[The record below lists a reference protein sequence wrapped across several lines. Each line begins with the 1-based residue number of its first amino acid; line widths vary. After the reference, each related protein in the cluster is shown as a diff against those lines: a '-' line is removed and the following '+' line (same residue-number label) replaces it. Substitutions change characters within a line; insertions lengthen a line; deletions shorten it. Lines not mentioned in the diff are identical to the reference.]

1 MNQKK
6 LFLVWILAA
15 VLAVFPVLASAESAA
30 EDALAYLG
38 RELDAAAEGLIR
50 RGEDIDDV
58 YTEISW
64 QSMADTF
71 PEKFDL
77 RERGTVT
84 PVKNQ
89 SPWSTCWSLN
99 ADSLKNTSSSAGG
112 KAKTIRTRRQVS
124 HFHPWNNS

>member
-1 MNQKK
+1 MIRRDEHEEDQA
-6 LFLVWILAA
+6 FPGVDAYCGTGC
-15 VLAVFPVLASAESAA
+15 FPVLAESLGSAE

-38 RELDAAAEGLIR
+38 RELDAAAKRLIR
-50 RGEDIDDV
+50 LGEDMDDV

-89 SPWSTCWSLN
+89 NPWSTCW
-99 ADSLKNTSSSAGG
+99 
-112 KAKTIRTRRQVS
+112 R
-124 HFHPWNNS
+124 